1 MKSEKKTLLIGA
13 SLNAERMSNRVAK
26 LLAQQEYETI
36 LIGNRDGSINEN
48 KIYTSLPDLK
58 NIDTVT
64 MYLAPEKQSQ
74 YYNYIL
80 SLQPKRIIFNPGAEN
95 PELARLAVEN
105 GIEVINVCTMVML
118 TIGNY

>member
-105 GIEVINVCTMVML
+105 GIEVINACTMVML